1 MNWQPPKTPYLTVDC
16 IIRYKQ
22 GIVLIQ
28 RRHPPEG
35 WALPGGFVEIGETV
49 EDAVRRE
56 VCEETGLELENLA
69 QFRVYSDPDRDPRFH
84 TVSVL
89 FTADG
94 KGVLRG
100 GSDAK
105 VAKVFKLNELPEE
118 ICFDHSEIIED
129 YATCSAGL

>member
-28 RRHPPEG
+28 RSHPPEG
-35 WALPGGFVEIGETV
+35 WALPGGFCEIGETV

-56 VCEETGLELENLA
+56 TREETGLELENLK

-84 TVSVL
+84 TASVV
-89 FTADG
+89 FAADG

-105 VAKVFKLNELPEE
+105 VAKVFKLDELPEE
-118 ICFDHSEIIED
+118 IPFDHRKITED
-129 YATCSAGL
+129 YIASIGS

>member
-1 MNWQPPKTPYLTVDC
+1 MTWKPPKTPYLTVDC

-35 WALPGGFVEIGETV
+35 WALPGGFCEIGETV

-56 VCEETGLELENLA
+56 TREETGLELENLK

-84 TVSVL
+84 TVSVVFL
-89 FTADG
+89 ADG

-105 VAKVFKLNELPEE
+105 VARVFKLDELPEE
-118 ICFDHSEIIED
+118 ICFDHREIIED